1 MAKVVIDN
9 TEYDTDNFNEEAK
22 QNLISLQFVQNEIK
36 RMQAQMAV
44 YRKAES
50 GYAKALKE
58 NIE

>member
-9 TEYDTDNFNEEAK
+9 TEYDTDSFSEEAK

-50 GYAKALKE
+50 GYAQ
-58 NIE
+58 NT